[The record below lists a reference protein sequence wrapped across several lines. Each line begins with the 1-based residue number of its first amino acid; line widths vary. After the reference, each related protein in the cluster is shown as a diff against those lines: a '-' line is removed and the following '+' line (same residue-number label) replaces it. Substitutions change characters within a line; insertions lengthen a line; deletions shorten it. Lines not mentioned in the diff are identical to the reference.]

1 MRKDIFFSGLAV
13 TALGLLNQDNR
24 YRGSYIMLGSIKKFF
39 SARRDYPG
47 SSVAKDTPRATAPGT
62 EIHYD
67 PKLVD
72 RFKGHHQELVKEIL
86 LVKKFLHAKN
96 YAATAESLREFKTML
111 QQHLLEENLLFYTY
125 LTHCLVDD
133 TEGRELMAEMRTEMA
148 DIGRLVTRFIKHY
161 LEFGINDSNAEKFDI
176 ELGNIISALGDR
188 IKREESSLYTLY
200 LPPNAI
206 SRR

>member
-1 MRKDIFFSGLAV
+1 MRSEPS
-13 TALGLLNQDNR
+13 LNDLPQT
-24 YRGSYIMLGSIKKFF
+24 
-39 SARRDYPG
+39 ARRE
-47 SSVAKDTPRATAPGT
+47 VAPGT

-86 LVKKFLHAKN
+86 CVKKFLHAKN
-96 YAATAESLREFKTML
+96 YVATAESLREFKTKL

-133 TEGRELMAEMRTEMA
+133 TDGRELMAEMRTEMA

-176 ELGNIISALGDR
+176 ELSNIISALGDR
-188 IKREESSLYTLY
+188 ISREETSLYTLY
-200 LPPNAI
+200 LPPHAI
-206 SRR
+206 IARR